1 MSMHLTAK
9 PGEIA
14 NRILL
19 PGDPLRAKWIAENF
33 LTDIHCYNEVRG
45 MYGFNGTYKG
55 ERIAVQGT
63 GMGAP
68 SISLYAHELFTEY
81 EVERAIR
88 VGTCGA
94 ISPNIKLGDLIIAM
108 TASTDSG
115 INRRRTNGLDFAP
128 CADYSMLRAAA
139 DACKAPVHIGGVASM
154 DLFYDDSDAMD
165 RLKEHG
171 VLAVEMETSALYSL
185 AARHGRQALS
195 ILTVSDQILTHE
207 VMSTAQ
213 REQTLNSMVEV
224 ALTSLLS

>member
-139 DACKAPVHIGGVASM
+139 DACKTPVHIGGVASM

>member
-1 MSMHLTAK
+1 
-9 PGEIA
+9 
-14 NRILL
+14 
-19 PGDPLRAKWIAENF
+19 
-33 LTDIHCYNEVRG
+33 
-45 MYGFNGTYKG
+45 
-55 ERIAVQGT
+55 
-63 GMGAP
+63 
-68 SISLYAHELFTEY
+68 
-81 EVERAIR
+81 
-88 VGTCGA
+88 
-94 ISPNIKLGDLIIAM
+94 
-108 TASTDSG
+108 
-115 INRRRTNGLDFAP
+115 
-128 CADYSMLRAAA
+128 
-139 DACKAPVHIGGVASM
+139 M

>member
-1 MSMHLTAK
+1 
-9 PGEIA
+9 
-14 NRILL
+14 
-19 PGDPLRAKWIAENF
+19 
-33 LTDIHCYNEVRG
+33 
-45 MYGFNGTYKG
+45 
-55 ERIAVQGT
+55 
-63 GMGAP
+63 
-68 SISLYAHELFTEY
+68 
-81 EVERAIR
+81 
-88 VGTCGA
+88 
-94 ISPNIKLGDLIIAM
+94 
-108 TASTDSG
+108 
-115 INRRRTNGLDFAP
+115 
-128 CADYSMLRAAA
+128 MLRAAA
-139 DACKAPVHIGGVASM
+139 DACKTPVHIGGVASM